1 MGILKSI
8 SIPIALS
15 FLAIYVIWGSTYLLV
30 AFAVEEIPPFLLAAL
45 RFLCASTIVFII
57 IWLFFDFEGVSKRQI
72 KNAMIAGV
80 LFLALGNGGMSF
92 ALQYI
97 DSGYS
102 ALLTSAQPL
111 ILLFMLWILDKK
123 PLPLM
128 SWVGVFLGMLGM
140 YLLVSQ
146 SQIIT
151 TEKQLLGTM
160 IMFACL
166 FSWGI
171 GSIFVNRSDL
181 PKSSLL
187 NTGIQ
192 MATGGVFLII
202 VSMITGESF
211 SNWQS
216 VSTRSWLSFLGLIIF
231 GSIVAFTAFNYLL
244 TKVSPEKVA
253 TCTYVNPIVALALG
267 YYFRDELISLQTIV
281 AACVLLLGVYF
292 INANKAK
299 QVRTH

>member
-1 MGILKSI
+1 MSFLKSI
-8 SIPIALS
+8 SIPVVLS
-15 FLAIYVIWGSTYLLV
+15 FLAIYFVWGSTYLLV
-30 AFAVEEIPPFLLAAL
+30 AFAVEEIPPFLLAAI
-45 RFLCASTIVFII
+45 RFSVASTFVFAL
-57 IWLFFDFEGVSKRQI
+57 IWLFFDFKGVTRKQV

-80 LFLALGNGGMSF
+80 LFLAIGNGGMSV

-97 DSGYS
+97 DSGYA

-111 ILLFMLWILDKK
+111 ILLFMMWVLDKK
-123 PLPLM
+123 PLPFM
-128 SWVGVFLGMLGM
+128 AWAGVFLGMFGM

-146 SQIIT
+146 SQIMT

-160 IMFACL
+160 IMFGCL

-171 GSIFVNRSDL
+171 GSLFVNRSDL

-192 MATGGVFLII
+192 MATGGVFLFL
-202 VSMITGESF
+202 VSTISGESF
-211 SNWQS
+211 AHWQQ
-216 VSTRSWLSFLGLIIF
+216 VSSRAWLSLLGLIVF

-267 YYFRDELISLQTIV
+267 YYFRDELLTTQTIV

-292 INANKAK
+292 INANKPK
-299 QVRTH
+299 RVITD

>member
-1 MGILKSI
+1 M
-8 SIPIALS
+8 A
-15 FLAIYVIWGSTYLLV
+15 AI
-30 AFAVEEIPPFLLAAL
+30 
-45 RFLCASTIVFII
+45 RFLVASTIVFGL
-57 IWLFFDFEGVSKRQI
+57 IWLFFDFEGVTKNQV

-111 ILLFMLWILDKK
+111 ILLFMLWVLDKK

-140 YLLVSQ
+140 FLLVSQ
-146 SQIIT
+146 NQIIT
-151 TEKQLLGTM
+151 TEKQLLGTV
-160 IMFACL
+160 IIFGCL

-171 GSIFVNRSDL
+171 GSLFVNRSDL
-181 PKSSLL
+181 PQSSLL

-192 MATGGVFLII
+192 MATGGVFLIC
-202 VSMITGESF
+202 VSLITGESF
-211 SNWQS
+211 SNWQD
-216 VSTRSWLSFLGLIIF
+216 VSSKAWLSLLGLIIF

-244 TKVSPEKVA
+244 TKVSPEKVS

-267 YYFRDELISLQTIV
+267 YYFRDELLTSQTII
-281 AACVLLLGVYF
+281 AAGVLLLGVYF
-292 INANKAK
+292 INANKPKAASS
-299 QVRTH
+299 H